1 MVHVTDFTE
10 DEQEVLE
17 KLWQHQQEGWEF
29 PAGVEE
35 EVDRLKLRG
44 KGWIEQDSLKL
55 TQEGLKMAGK
65 AIRRHRLA
73 ERLLA
78 DLMGTDQMNVEEHA
92 CILEHSLKA
101 GLAEKVCTFLGHPTV
116 CPHGNPIPEGEC
128 CRAAKRS
135 VDAVIVRLSNLE
147 DNEEGEIAYLS
158 TPGGDDLQKFLSM
171 GIHPGDSITLVR
183 KTPTVV
189 FRCGNSRFAVDRD
202 LASQI
207 YVRRSGSTSA
217 KKNPRRR
224 RWRGAKSS

>member
-1 MVHVTDFTE
+1 MVHITDFTE

-17 KLWQHQQEGWEF
+17 KLWQHQQEGWEL

-35 EVDRLKLRG
+35 EVDRLCLRG

-55 TQEGLKMAGK
+55 TQEGLKMARK

-78 DLMGTDQMNVEEHA
+78 DLMGADQINVEEHA

-128 CRAAKRS
+128 CRAARS
-135 VDAVIVRLSNLE
+135 RVDAVVLRLSNLE
-147 DNEEGEIAYLS
+147 DGEEGKIAYLS
-158 TPGGDDLQKFLSM
+158 TPKGGDMQKFLSM
-171 GIHPGDSITLVR
+171 GIHPGDAIMLVR

-207 YVRRSGSTSA
+207 YVRRSDSHPEMER
-217 KKNPRRR
+217 PRRR
-224 RWRGAKSS
+224 RWRTGRSS